1 MEQQKE
7 REFMA
12 QMEAEEARKREMEVI
27 ETEKK
32 LKEINDK

>member
-1 MEQQKE
+1 
-7 REFMA
+7 MA
-12 QMEAEEARKREMEVI
+12 MLEAEEARKREMEVI

>member
-1 MEQQKE
+1 
-7 REFMA
+7 MA
-12 QMEAEEARKREMEVI
+12 QLVAEEARKREMEVI

>member
-1 MEQQKE
+1 MQAQHE
-7 REFMA
+7 RDQMA
-12 QMEAEEARKREMEVI
+12 MIEAEEARKREMEVI

>member
-1 MEQQKE
+1 
-7 REFMA
+7 MA
-12 QMEAEEARKREMEVI
+12 QLEAEEARKREMEVI